1 MDNSLKTQIS
11 NYLNLSSKIR
21 ELENEQSKALK
32 AMLSYEL
39 PNGKYKGMALK
50 DVMLTDQRYGEWWV
64 NSNVPREEND
74 CLYEAVR
81 LPYTLHSI
89 AKSIQASEY
98 RKREEEYEARRAEW
112 CKQHGENYQ
121 LDYEIRHNINLRD
134 WGM

>member
-11 NYLNLSSKIR
+11 SYLNLSSKIR
-21 ELENEQSKALK
+21 EIENEQSKVLK
-32 AMLSYEL
+32 DMLFYEL
-39 PNGKYKGMALK
+39 PNGKYKGMTLK

-64 NSNVPREEND
+64 NSNMPREKDD

-81 LPYTLHSI
+81 LPYTLYSI
-89 AKSIQASEY
+89 AESIQASEY
-98 RKREEEYEARRAEW
+98 RKKKEEYEARRAEY

-121 LDYEIRHNINLRD
+121 LDYEIRHNRNLRD